1 MNQKIN
7 QALKVQLTKEQ
18 ESNLL
23 QEGAYRRLLQEHEL
37 ALQYDSRIERSHHL
51 AMSVKYSLYDGRDSQ
66 LIEKPGKLGGTTLIV
81 EVIDLLD
88 YLKRLDHEIKER
100 KRENG
105 LFLVAN
111 LSSKQAEVPY
121 SQENYDFLMSES

>member
-1 MNQKIN
+1 
-7 QALKVQLTKEQ
+7 
-18 ESNLL
+18 
-23 QEGAYRRLLQEHEL
+23 
-37 ALQYDSRIERSHHL
+37 
-51 AMSVKYSLYDGRDSQ
+51 MSVKYSLYDGRDSQ

-81 EVIDLLD
+81 EVIDLLE

-111 LSSKQAEVPY
+111 LASKQAEIPY